1 MAHAAPAT
9 RRDDPPAVDVAAN
22 LAAVTAEVQDAA
34 RAAGRAPGEITL
46 IAVSKG
52 HPASRIL
59 PALAAG
65 HTTYGENR
73 VQEASEKWQTLRTE
87 WPGAALHYIGA
98 LQTNKVRDAVAIADA
113 IHAIDRPKLAAALAR
128 EMERQ
133 GRRPDCF
140 IQVNTGAEP
149 QKAGSLAGWPRCAGR
164 AVPGRSDAARDRAH
178 VHPARRRG
186 SHLPHF
192 TLLRELAARHGLDRL
207 SMGMSADYRTA
218 IALGAT
224 HVRIGTAI
232 FGARPTRLIPAGR
245 HSSGRNAEPGP
256 TSPRRPGSSTDRPPP
271 ARRTLRSAHSPV
283 APHEGTP
290 RCPSPE
296 PRAHRCGLV

>member
-1 MAHAAPAT
+1 MAHASPAP
-9 RRDDPPAVDVAAN
+9 RPEGPPDADVAAN

-34 RAAGRAPGEITL
+34 LTAGRDAGEITL

-52 HPASRIL
+52 HPVSRIL

-65 HTTYGENR
+65 QATFGENR
-73 VQEASEKWQTLRTE
+73 VQEASEKWRALRAD
-87 WPGAALHYIGA
+87 WPSAVLHYIGA
-98 LQTNKVRDAVAIADA
+98 LQTNKAGDAVAVADA

-133 GRRPDCF
+133 GKRPECF

-149 QKAGSLAGWPRCAGR
+149 QKAGILPDGL
-164 AVPGRSDAARDRAH
+164 DALVAQCRDDLMLPL
-178 VHPARRRG
+178 VGLMCLPPAAEDPA
-186 SHLPHF
+186 PHF
-192 TLLRELAARHGLDRL
+192 TLLRALAARHGLDKL

-232 FGARPTRLIPAGR
+232 FG
-245 HSSGRNAEPGP
+245 S
-256 TSPRRPGSSTDRPPP
+256 
-271 ARRTLRSAHSPV
+271 RSK
-283 APHEGTP
+283 G
-290 RCPSPE
+290 
-296 PRAHRCGLV
+296 

>member
-9 RRDDPPAVDVAAN
+9 RREDPPAVDVAAN
-22 LAAVTAEVQDAA
+22 LAAVKAEVQDAA
-34 RAAGRAPGEITL
+34 CAAGRAADEITL

-65 HTTYGENR
+65 HTTFGENR
-73 VQEASEKWQTLRTE
+73 VQEASGKWPALRAE

-98 LQTNKVRDAVAIADA
+98 LQTNKARDAVAIADA

-128 EMERQ
+128 EMARQ

-149 QKAGSLAGWPRCAGR
+149 QKAGVLPDGLDALVAQCRDDLGLPVIGLMCIPPAGE
-164 AVPGRSDAARDRAH
+164 D
-178 VHPARRRG
+178 PA
-186 SHLPHF
+186 PHF
-192 TLLRELAARHGLDRL
+192 TLLRECAARHGLDKL
-207 SMGMSADYRTA
+207 SMGMSADYRMA

-224 HVRIGTAI
+224 HIRVGTAI
-232 FGARPTRLIPAGR
+232 FGGRPTR
-245 HSSGRNAEPGP
+245 
-256 TSPRRPGSSTDRPPP
+256 
-271 ARRTLRSAHSPV
+271 
-283 APHEGTP
+283 
-290 RCPSPE
+290 
-296 PRAHRCGLV
+296 

>member
-1 MAHAAPAT
+1 MANTASAPCT
-9 RRDDPPAVDVAAN
+9 DGPPAVDVAAN
-22 LAAVTAEVQDAA
+22 LAAVAAEVQEAARDAGRDAA
-34 RAAGRAPGEITL
+34 EITL
-46 IAVSKG
+46 IAVCKG

-65 HTTYGENR
+65 HAAFGENR
-73 VQEASEKWQTLRTE
+73 VQEATEKWRALRSD

-113 IHAIDRPKLAAALAR
+113 IHAIDRPKLAQALAR

-149 QKAGSLAGWPRCAGR
+149 QKAGVLPENL
-164 AVPGRSDAARDRAH
+164 DALVAHCRDDLELP
-178 VHPARRRG
+178 VVGLMCIPPAAEEPA
-186 SHLPHF
+186 PHF
-192 TLLRELAARHGLDRL
+192 SLLRELAGRHGLGCL
-207 SMGMSADYRTA
+207 SMGMSADYRAA

-232 FGARPTRLIPAGR
+232 FGARPTP
-245 HSSGRNAEPGP
+245 
-256 TSPRRPGSSTDRPPP
+256 
-271 ARRTLRSAHSPV
+271 
-283 APHEGTP
+283 
-290 RCPSPE
+290 
-296 PRAHRCGLV
+296 

>member
-1 MAHAAPAT
+1 MALPAARLRPAAASASVPIPRSIQVPMAHAAPAT
-9 RRDDPPAVDVAAN
+9 RREDPPAVDVAAN
-22 LAAVTAEVQDAA
+22 LAAVKAEVQDAA
-34 RAAGRAPGEITL
+34 RAAGRAADEITL

-65 HTTYGENR
+65 HTTFGENR
-73 VQEASEKWQTLRTE
+73 VQEANEKWPALRAE

-98 LQTNKVRDAVAIADA
+98 LQTNKARDAVAIADA

-149 QKAGSLAGWPRCAGR
+149 QKAGVLHDGLDALVAQCGDDLGLPVIGLMCIPPAGE
-164 AVPGRSDAARDRAH
+164 D
-178 VHPARRRG
+178 PA
-186 SHLPHF
+186 PHF
-192 TLLRELAARHGLDRL
+192 TLLRELAARHGLDKL
-207 SMGMSADYRTA
+207 SMGMSADYRSA

-224 HVRIGTAI
+224 HIRVGTAI
-232 FGARPTRLIPAGR
+232 FGGRPTR
-245 HSSGRNAEPGP
+245 
-256 TSPRRPGSSTDRPPP
+256 
-271 ARRTLRSAHSPV
+271 
-283 APHEGTP
+283 
-290 RCPSPE
+290 
-296 PRAHRCGLV
+296 